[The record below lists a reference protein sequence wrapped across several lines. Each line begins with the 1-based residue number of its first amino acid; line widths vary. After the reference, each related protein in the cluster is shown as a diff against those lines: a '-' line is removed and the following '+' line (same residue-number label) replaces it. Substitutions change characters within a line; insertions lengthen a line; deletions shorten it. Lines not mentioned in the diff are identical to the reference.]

1 EVRNEL
7 IGLCHAAIRL
17 VFREELEKT
26 ASYRQAEKQEDST
39 LEFFCAL
46 EKLPDDRSFEDARS
60 KVERRLAA
68 VKNNR
73 TYPPHGQ
80 NGLICTICG
89 ERDALCNEKLDDND
103 PIGKLRQKLEKTWK
117 KRKGSFLKYEG
128 EQEGEGRIQD
138 GEYLCALCLCKRA
151 SRELFGKKPFPSV
164 LEITQHEKYRSEED

>member
-1 EVRNEL
+1 
-7 IGLCHAAIRL
+7 
-17 VFREELEKT
+17 
-26 ASYRQAEKQEDST
+26 
-39 LEFFCAL
+39 
-46 EKLPDDRSFEDARS
+46 
-60 KVERRLAA
+60 
-68 VKNNR
+68 
-73 TYPPHGQ
+73 HGQ

-164 LEITQHEKYRSEED
+164 LEIAQDEKYYAILMMDGDDMGKWVSGEKRPDRNDEEDAPGHAMTQLDRKSTRLSSSHATIR